1 VFKQYLKE
9 CVDSFRN
16 IDNKETIRIITH
28 LDTDGISAAAIL
40 TKAMIR
46 ERKKFSVVFV
56 NCLTKEFI
64 TSLASEP
71 NKIFVFL
78 DLGTSHIS
86 KIKQDLKEKTIYILD
101 HHSTRIRKINELT
114 KKTDEEKIKI
124 DEEKRKTDEE
134 KKKSDEEKN
143 SYQYLSQNL
152 FHVNPHIFGING
164 SKEISGAGVAYIFA
178 KELNIKN
185 MDLACWGILGAIGDS
200 QEDNSFSGLNEEI
213 LKDAI
218 DSKKISVETGIRF
231 FGAEHKPLFKLLK
244 NCTDFYMPGITG
256 QDDKAQ
262 DFLSSIGIEPR
273 IKGRWTKLD
282 DLKDD
287 ELKKLIETI
296 CLVKSNKSNNEKK
309 GGITNENKQ
318 DLIDD
323 KKEDSNDDK
332 NNCSIYENKY
342 ILCGASQ
349 DIRDLRELSTVLNAC
364 GRLDKAS
371 IGLGLLLG
379 DKKSLISA
387 IYTLNEYK
395 REILN
400 GIKWIET
407 RKRTSRITEEKG
419 YIIINAEENISPK
432 ILGTITSMLSRN
444 HELVQGT
451 YLLALAKTKDNKTKI
466 SFRISGSWNSKSNS
480 KINLVKLLGRMV
492 EQFDGEYGG
501 HSNAAGG
508 LIDTKHEKMFI
519 ETAKNELGKK
529 ALEEVVE

>member
-1 VFKQYLKE
+1 MNFSDYRLVH
-9 CVDSFRN
+9 RN
-16 IDNKETIRIITH
+16 IY
-28 LDTDGISAAAIL
+28 
-40 TKAMIR
+40 
-46 ERKKFSVVFV
+46 RKK
-56 NCLTKEFI
+56 LIELY
-64 TSLASEP
+64 TSYKLLNIGKNETYADLAGGRFTYVH
-71 NKIFVFL
+71 KI
-78 DLGTSHIS
+78 DC
-86 KIKQDLKEKTIYILD
+86 K
-101 HHSTRIRKINELT
+101 RKIL
-114 KKTDEEKIKI
+114 
-124 DEEKRKTDEE
+124 
-134 KKKSDEEKN
+134 
-143 SYQYLSQNL
+143 
-152 FHVNPHIFGING
+152 H
-164 SKEISGAGVAYIFA
+164 
-178 KELNIKN
+178 
-185 MDLACWGILGAIGDS
+185 DLH
-200 QEDNSFSGLNEEI
+200 FS
-213 LKDAI
+213 
-218 DSKKISVETGIRF
+218 
-231 FGAEHKPLFKLLK
+231 
-244 NCTDFYMPGITG
+244 
-256 QDDKAQ
+256 
-262 DFLSSIGIEPR
+262 
-273 IKGRWTKLD
+273 
-282 DLKDD
+282 D

-451 YLLALAKTKDNKTKI
+451 YLLALAKTKDNKTRRTI
-466 SFRISGSWNSKSNS
+466 
-480 KINLVKLLGRMV
+480 
-492 EQFDGEYGG
+492 
-501 HSNAAGG
+501 
-508 LIDTKHEKMFI
+508 
-519 ETAKNELGKK
+519 KK
-529 ALEEVVE
+529 